1 MELTILGGL
10 LILLGVFAYAL
21 IVALIALFLTM
32 IEEPPSAEPP
42 PKDDR

>member
-1 MELTILGGL
+1 MELTLLGGL

-21 IVALIALFLTM
+21 IVALTVLFLTM